1 MGRKGTFEGLD
12 MAELVWKGKHTKQQS
27 SSEQHLYICESFDSL
42 PANNQ
47 PDSFPSPTQTWYNR
61 FILGGKRSVL
71 TALLSEFAGQ
81 VNLIYIDPPFM
92 TGRDFKSGSQ
102 LAYSDKWDNDL
113 DAYLQWL
120 YETFVLL
127 RLLLAV
133 DGSIYFHL
141 YCRFNP
147 YSRLLLDDIF

>member
-27 SSEQHLYICESFDSL
+27 SSEQHLYIYESFNSL

-47 PDSFPSPTQTWYNR
+47 PDSFPAPTQTWYNR
-61 FILGGKRSVL
+61 LILGDKSSVL

-81 VNLIYIDPPFM
+81 VNLIYIDPPFI

-102 LAYSDKWDNDL
+102 LAYRDKRCSDL
-113 DAYLQWL
+113 DAYLQRL
-120 YETFVLL
+120 YDTTV
-127 RLLLAV
+127 
-133 DGSIYFHL
+133 
-141 YCRFNP
+141 
-147 YSRLLLDDIF
+147 